1 MEVKS
6 ILDSL
11 NEYYKTKPYLTLAED
26 DSDSGSPS
34 LNKMEN
40 CAYFG
45 ILKTL
50 SNSELH
56 EAEEIISEGDYAPI
70 IEFFIQATIHQ
81 LPKPEVI
88 KNEKIDTVLGR
99 FLDKKSKRVS
109 ESRKELLKRFD
120 NASFSEQKKI
130 IKAFLSSNN
139 TSDIEW
145 AAVQADR
152 LWDKS
157 YADFIKAA
165 FERKPVE
172 SLGLTIIRHMPIDYV
187 RVLES
192 QLMMFSRSEYCIRL
206 AEESDELIR
215 KYDLNIFEILYV
227 KARIGGKVNLTDLQ
241 VEYRFFKFI
250 YSYSQNVLLGIYR
263 TKDSIDSIPW
273 IRRALWALGELGYRD
288 ILMLFLQMNKYALD
302 NSIGDKEHG
311 EFYYAQQW
319 MIANCFP
326 LAHVTENIDFSKVRE
341 GIENFERP
349 QNIKIDTKED
359 IDKYDDLPPD
369 IIDTLIEF
377 I

>member
-1 MEVKS
+1 MEVKA

-70 IEFFIQATIHQ
+70 IDFFVQATLHQ
-81 LPKPEVI
+81 QPKPVVV
-88 KNEKIDTVLGR
+88 KNETIDTVLGR
-99 FLDKKSKRVS
+99 FLNKRSKRVS
-109 ESRKELLKRFD
+109 ESRKELLRRFD
-120 NASFSEQKKI
+120 YASFSEQKKI

-139 TSDIEW
+139 TSDVEW
-145 AAVQADR
+145 AAVKADR
-152 LWDKS
+152 LWDNS
-157 YADFIKAA
+157 YADFIKVA
-165 FERKPVE
+165 FERKPIE
-172 SLGLTIIRHMPIDYV
+172 SLALTILHHMPLDYV
-187 RVLES
+187 RALES
-192 QLMMFSRSEYCIRL
+192 QLVMFSRSEYCIRL
-206 AEESDELIR
+206 AEESDDLIR

-227 KARIGGKVNLTDLQ
+227 KARIGGKARLTEFQ
-241 VEYRFFKFI
+241 VGCRFFKFI
-250 YSYSQNVLLGIYR
+250 YSYCQNVQIGIY
-263 TKDSIDSIPW
+263 KSEDSICSIPW

-288 ILMLFLQMNKYALD
+288 ILMSFLQMNKYAVD

>member
-1 MEVKS
+1 MEVKA

-45 ILKTL
+45 ILKSL
-50 SNSELH
+50 SNEELY
-56 EAEEIISEGDYAPI
+56 EAEELVSEGDYAPI
-70 IEFFIQATIHQ
+70 IKFFIQATIHQ
-81 LPKPEVI
+81 QPKPVVV
-88 KNEKIDTVLGR
+88 KNETIDTVLGR
-99 FLDKKSKRVS
+99 FLNKRSKMVS
-109 ESRKELLKRFD
+109 ESRKELLRRFD
-120 NASFSEQKKI
+120 YASFVEQKKI
-130 IKAFLSSNN
+130 IKAFLCSKN

-145 AAVQADR
+145 AAIQADK

-157 YADFIKAA
+157 YIDGIRDA
-165 FERKPVE
+165 FERKPIE
-172 SLGLTIIRHMPIDYV
+172 SLALTIIRHMPLDYIKA
-187 RVLES
+187 LET
-192 QLMMFSRSEYCIRL
+192 QLVMFSRSEYCIRL
-206 AEESDELIR
+206 AEESDDLIR

-227 KARIGGKVNLTDLQ
+227 KARIGGKVKLTELQ
-241 VEYRFFKFI
+241 VECRFFKFI
-250 YSYSQNVLLGIYR
+250 YSYCQNVQLGIY
-263 TKDSIDSIPW
+263 KSEDSIRSIPW

-288 ILMLFLQMNKYALD
+288 ILLLFLQMNKYAID

-311 EFYYAQQW
+311 EFYHAQQW
-319 MIANCFP
+319 MIDNCFP

-349 QNIKIDTKED
+349 QSIKIDTKED
-359 IDKYDDLPPD
+359 LDKYDDLPPD

>member
-1 MEVKS
+1 MEVKE
-6 ILDSL
+6 ILDTL
-11 NEYYKTKPYLTLAED
+11 NEYYKTKPYIGLD
-26 DSDSGSPS
+26 DDNSGSPS

-45 ILKTL
+45 ILKSL
-50 SNSELH
+50 SNEELY
-56 EAEEIISEGDYAPI
+56 EAEEIVSEGSYAPI

-130 IKAFLSSNN
+130 IKAFLNSNN

-172 SLGLTIIRHMPIDYV
+172 SLGLTISRHMPIDYV

-349 QNIKIDTKED
+349 QNIKINTIED

>member
-1 MEVKS
+1 MEVKA

-70 IEFFIQATIHQ
+70 IDFFVQATIHQ
-81 LPKPEVI
+81 QPKPVI
-88 KNEKIDTVLGR
+88 VKNETIDTVLGR
-99 FLDKKSKRVS
+99 FLDKRSKRVS
-109 ESRKELLKRFD
+109 ESRKELLRRFD
-120 NASFSEQKKI
+120 YASFSEQKKI
-130 IKAFLSSNN
+130 IKAFLCSNN

-145 AAVQADR
+145 AAIQADK

-157 YADFIKAA
+157 YIDGIRDA
-165 FERKPVE
+165 FERKQIE
-172 SLGLTIIRHMPIDYV
+172 GLALTIIRRMPLDYV
-187 RVLES
+187 KALET
-192 QLMMFSRSEYCIRL
+192 QLVMFSRSEYCIRL
-206 AEESDELIR
+206 AEESDDLIK
-215 KYDLNIFEILYV
+215 KYDLNIFELLYV
-227 KARIGGKVNLTDLQ
+227 KARIGGKVKLTELQ
-241 VEYRFFKFI
+241 VECRFFKFI
-250 YSYSQNVLLGIYR
+250 YSYCQNVQLGIYR
-263 TKDSIDSIPW
+263 SEDSIRSIPW

-288 ILMLFLQMNKYALD
+288 ILMLFLQMNRYAVD

-319 MIANCFP
+319 MIDNCFP
-326 LAHVTENIDFSKVRE
+326 QAHVTENIDFSKVRE
-341 GIENFERP
+341 GIENFGRP
-349 QNIKIDTKED
+349 NSIKIDTKED
-359 IDKYDDLPPD
+359 LDKYDDLPPD
-369 IIDTLIEF
+369 IIDSLIEF

>member
-1 MEVKS
+1 
-6 ILDSL
+6 
-11 NEYYKTKPYLTLAED
+11 
-26 DSDSGSPS
+26 
-34 LNKMEN
+34 MEN

-187 RVLES
+187 RALES

-206 AEESDELIR
+206 AEDSDELIR

-227 KARIGGKVNLTDLQ
+227 KARIGGKVNLTELQ

-263 TKDSIDSIPW
+263 AKDSIVSIPW

-349 QNIKIDTKED
+349 QNIKIDTIED

-369 IIDTLIEF
+369 IIEF